1 MGDKEEGKMLLAID
15 IGNTNITLGVFDGEK
30 LRVTYRLATHVSQ
43 MPDEYAVY
51 ILSLLKQS
59 GLESNTIT
67 EGAISC
73 VVPPLTTTFNEL
85 FKKYFDITPLIIAPG
100 VKTGVRIR
108 YDNPRELGGDRMS
121 NAAGALHLYKP
132 PIIVVAMGTATAFD
146 TISKEGDYLGG
157 AVAPGITI
165 AAEALYTRTAALPR
179 VELVRPKKAI
189 GPNTVAAMQSGII
202 FGYAGLIDG
211 VVTRIQE
218 ELGEK
223 ATVVATGGHATTIAK
238 ETKMIQKVN
247 TNLTLIGIKVIHDLN
262 RG

>member
-1 MGDKEEGKMLLAID
+1 MLLAID
-15 IGNTNITLGVFDGEK
+15 IGNTNITLGIFDGDK
-30 LRVTYRLATHVSQ
+30 LHATFRLATHVNQ

-51 ILSLLKQS
+51 ILSLLQQR
-59 GLESNTIT
+59 GIDTATIT

-73 VVPPLTTTFNEL
+73 VVPPLITTFNEL
-85 FKKYFDITPLIIAPG
+85 FQKYFNIVPLVISPG

-132 PIIVVAMGTATAFD
+132 PIIIVAMGTATAFD

-157 AVAPGITI
+157 AVAPGIGI
-165 AAEALYTRTAALPR
+165 AAEALFTRTAALPR
-179 VELVRPKKAI
+179 VEMVRPKKAI
-189 GPNTVAAMQSGII
+189 GSNTPAAMQSGII

-218 ELGEK
+218 ELGGK
-223 ATVVATGGHATTIAK
+223 ATVVATGGYASIIAK
-238 ETKMIQKVN
+238 ETRVIEKVN
-247 TNLTLIGIKVIHDLN
+247 PNLTLIGIKVIHDMN
-262 RG
+262 RD

>member
-1 MGDKEEGKMLLAID
+1 MLLAID
-15 IGNTNITLGVFDGEK
+15 IGNTNITLGVFDGDK
-30 LRVTYRLATHVSQ
+30 LHATFRLATHVNQ

-51 ILSLLKQS
+51 ILSLLRQR
-59 GLESNTIT
+59 GIDTATIT
-67 EGAISC
+67 EGAMSC
-73 VVPPLTTTFNEL
+73 VVPPLITTFNEL
-85 FKKYFDITPLIIAPG
+85 FQKYFGILPLVISPG
-100 VKTGVRIR
+100 VKTGIRIR

-157 AVAPGITI
+157 AVAPGIVI
-165 AAEALYTRTAALPR
+165 AAEALFARTAALPR
-179 VELVRPKKAI
+179 VEMVRPRRAI
-189 GPNTVAAMQSGII
+189 GSNTPAAMQSGII

-223 ATVVATGGHATTIAK
+223 ATIVATGGYASIIAK
-238 ETKMIQKVN
+238 ETKVIEKVN
-247 TNLTLIGIKVIHDLN
+247 PNLTLIGIKVIHEMN
-262 RG
+262 RE

>member
-1 MGDKEEGKMLLAID
+1 MLLAID
-15 IGNTNITLGVFDGEK
+15 IGNTNITLGVFDGDK
-30 LRVTYRLATHVSQ
+30 LHATFRLATHVNQ

-51 ILSLLKQS
+51 ILSLLRQR
-59 GLESNTIT
+59 GIDTATIT
-67 EGAISC
+67 EGAMSC
-73 VVPPLTTTFNEL
+73 VVPPLITTFNEL
-85 FKKYFDITPLIIAPG
+85 FQKYFGILPLVISPG
-100 VKTGVRIR
+100 VKTGIRIR

-157 AVAPGITI
+157 AVAPGIVI
-165 AAEALYTRTAALPR
+165 AAEAHFARTAALPR
-179 VELVRPKKAI
+179 VEMVRPRRAI
-189 GPNTVAAMQSGII
+189 GSNTPAAMQSGII

-223 ATVVATGGHATTIAK
+223 ATIVATGGYASIIAK
-238 ETKMIQKVN
+238 ETKVIEKVN
-247 TNLTLIGIKVIHDLN
+247 PNLTLIGIKVIHEMN
-262 RG
+262 RE